1 MTMPRGRAWP
11 VIFLLLLAP
20 LIAEVLWGTTTVSEF
35 PVYLIQIG
43 LYGGGA
49 VLIREVVHRWGGGWP
64 SILLLGAAYGAIEE
78 GLLEPNWFTP
88 ALQAHPYGVAAG
100 VFWTYAVWNIGYHAV
115 FSITIPILLTE
126 LAFPAW
132 RDKPWLGR
140 PGASVAGAVYAV
152 NAAVIGLLW
161 WTYVQPTLLH
171 VPARVHPVQQGA
183 TIALVIAL
191 IAAARLA
198 ARTRTSTTGGPPPPA
213 AGWLAGGAA
222 LGATAWFGLLLLSVS
237 GNQLHWLP
245 FSVPITVAAAEVALA
260 AWALRRWSAR
270 TDLQVLAVCTGALIV
285 QMAVGFAVLGAAGP
299 VNIIGKAILNVI
311 AASLLAWFALRLR
324 HSGGQRPLT
333 AAHNQPG
340 PAGQRNKRITGDR
353 TTGTKPEMTD
363 PHYDAGL
370 AASSRCEAGTRSGRR
385 TCPPDAYR
393 VEVTLATTPDGG
405 GRPELI

>member
-49 VLIREVVHRWGGGWP
+49 VLIREVVRRWGGGWP

-88 ALQAHPYGVAAG
+88 ALQTHPYGVAAG
-100 VFWTYAVWNIGYHAV
+100 VFWAYAVWNIGYHAV

-132 RDKPWLGR
+132 RGKSWLHRTGT
-140 PGASVAGAVYAV
+140 SVAGAVYAV

-171 VPARVHPVQQGA
+171 VPARVHPVQQSA

-191 IAAARLA
+191 IAVARLA
-198 ARTRTSTTGGPPPPA
+198 ARTHAATTGGPPPPA
-213 AGWLAGGAA
+213 AGWLAGAAA

-237 GNQLHWLP
+237 GNHLHWLP
-245 FSVPITVAAAEVALA
+245 FPVPITAAAAGVALA

-270 TDLQVLAVCTGALIV
+270 TDLQVLAICTGALIV

-299 VNIIGKAILNVI
+299 VNIIGKAILNII
-311 AASLLAWFALRLR
+311 AVCLLAWFALRLR
-324 HSGGQRPLT
+324 H
-333 AAHNQPG
+333 AK
-340 PAGQRNKRITGDR
+340 PATS
-353 TTGTKPEMTD
+353 TL
-363 PHYDAGL
+363 PHYLPQPA
-370 AASSRCEAGTRSGRR
+370 
-385 TCPPDAYR
+385 PPR
-393 VEVTLATTPDGG
+393 VPAH
-405 GRPELI
+405 

>member
-49 VLIREVVHRWGGGWP
+49 VLIREVVRRWGGGWP

-88 ALQAHPYGVAAG
+88 ALQTHPYGVAAG

-115 FSITIPILLTE
+115 FSITIPIALTE
-126 LAFPAW
+126 LMFPAW

-140 PGASVAGAVYAV
+140 TGTRVAGAVYAV

-161 WTYVQPTLLH
+161 WAYVQPTLLH

-191 IAAARLA
+191 IAAGRLA
-198 ARTRTSTTGGPPPPA
+198 ARTRTATTGGPPPPA
-213 AGWLAGGAA
+213 AGWLAGAAA
-222 LGATAWFGLLLLSVS
+222 LGATTWFGLLLLSVS
-237 GNQLHWLP
+237 DNHLHWLP
-245 FSVPITVAAAEVALA
+245 FPVPLTIAAAEVALA
-260 AWALRRWSAR
+260 AWSLRRWSAR
-270 TDLQVLAVCTGALIV
+270 TDLQVLAACTGALIV
-285 QMAVGFAVLGAAGP
+285 QMAAGFAVLGAAGP
-299 VNIIGKAILNVI
+299 VNITGKAILNII
-311 AASLLAWFALRLR
+311 AVSLLARFALRLR
-324 HSGGQRPLT
+324 H
-333 AAHNQPG
+333 
-340 PAGQRNKRITGDR
+340 
-353 TTGTKPEMTD
+353 
-363 PHYDAGL
+363 
-370 AASSRCEAGTRSGRR
+370 
-385 TCPPDAYR
+385 
-393 VEVTLATTPDGG
+393 TTPTAQHPPSPPPTTSPAPRASTISG
-405 GRPELI
+405 

>member
-88 ALQAHPYGVAAG
+88 ALQTHPYGVAAG

-115 FSITIPILLTE
+115 FSITIPIALTE
-126 LAFPAW
+126 LTFPAW

-140 PGASVAGAVYAV
+140 TGTSVTGAVYAV
-152 NAAVIGLLW
+152 SAAGIGLLW
-161 WTYVQPTLLH
+161 WTFVQPTLLH
-171 VPARVHPVQQGA
+171 VPARVHPIQQGA

-213 AGWLAGGAA
+213 AAWLAGAA
-222 LGATAWFGLLLLSVS
+222 AAGATAWFGLLLLSVS
-237 GNQLHWLP
+237 GNHLHWLP
-245 FSVPITVAAAEVALA
+245 FPVPLTAAAAEVALA
-260 AWALRRWSAR
+260 AWALRHWSAR
-270 TDLQVLAVCTGALIV
+270 TDLQVLAVCTGALVV
-285 QMAVGFAVLGAAGP
+285 QMAAGFAVLGAAGP
-299 VNIIGKAILNVI
+299 VNIIGKAILNII
-311 AASLLAWFALRLR
+311 AASLLAWFALRLHHATPAASALPLDRGRVRRAALLRPQR
-324 HSGGQRPLT
+324 HRPQQPRRAERRHRRLRPRAQHPRLAEGQLRHRL
-333 AAHNQPG
+333 
-340 PAGQRNKRITGDR
+340 
-353 TTGTKPEMTD
+353 TD
-363 PHYDAGL
+363 PNLDRLPGQG
-370 AASSRCEAGTRSGRR
+370 C
-385 TCPPDAYR
+385 
-393 VEVTLATTPDGG
+393 VTSH
-405 GRPELI
+405 

>member
-1 MTMPRGRAWP
+1 MTMPRGRARP

-299 VNIIGKAILNVI
+299 VNIIGKAILNII

-324 HSGGQRPLT
+324 HGGGQQPLRGRHPFRQ
-333 AAHNQPG
+333 ANV
-340 PAGQRNKRITGDR
+340 PAGRLSRRSHARYHARRRQAPRTDLICAQLPTRVAQPPAARNR
-353 TTGTKPEMTD
+353 
-363 PHYDAGL
+363 
-370 AASSRCEAGTRSGRR
+370 RSARGRG
-385 TCPPDAYR
+385 R
-393 VEVTLATTPDGG
+393 V
-405 GRPELI
+405 

>member
-132 RDKPWLGR
+132 RDEPWLGR

-171 VPARVHPVQQGA
+171 VPAKVHPVQQGA

-191 IAAARLA
+191 IAAGRLA

-213 AGWLAGGAA
+213 AGWLAGAAA

-245 FSVPITVAAAEVALA
+245 FSVPIAVAAAEVALA

-324 HSGGQRPLT
+324 HGGGQRPLT
-333 AAHNQPG
+333 TAHNQPG

-363 PHYDAGL
+363 PQYDAGL
-370 AASSRCEAGTRSGRR
+370 AASSRCEAATRSGRR

>member
-49 VLIREVVHRWGGGWP
+49 VLIREAVRRWGGGWP

-88 ALQAHPYGVAAG
+88 ALQTHPYGVALG

-115 FSITIPILLTE
+115 FSIAIPVLLTE

-140 PGASVAGAVYAV
+140 TGVSVVGAIYAV
-152 NAAVIGLLW
+152 NAAGIGLLW
-161 WTYVQPTLLH
+161 WTYVQPILLH

-183 TIALVIAL
+183 AIALVVAL
-191 IAAARLA
+191 IAVARLA
-198 ARTRTSTTGGPPPPA
+198 AGTRTSTTGGPPPPA
-213 AGWLAGGAA
+213 AGWLAGAAA

-237 GNQLHWLP
+237 GNHLHWLP
-245 FSVPITVAAAEVALA
+245 FPVPIAVAAAEVALA
-260 AWALRRWSAR
+260 VWALRRWSAR
-270 TDLQVLAVCTGALIV
+270 TDLQVLAVCTGALVV

-299 VNIIGKAILNVI
+299 VNIIGKAILNII
-311 AASLLAWFALRLR
+311 AAGLLAWFALRLR
-324 HSGGQRPLT
+324 HATPRGQ
-333 AAHNQPG
+333 
-340 PAGQRNKRITGDR
+340 
-353 TTGTKPEMTD
+353 
-363 PHYDAGL
+363 
-370 AASSRCEAGTRSGRR
+370 
-385 TCPPDAYR
+385 CPPAPSPTTSPAPR
-393 VEVTLATTPDGG
+393 ASTLSG
-405 GRPELI
+405 

>member
-49 VLIREVVHRWGGGWP
+49 VLIREVVRRWGGGWP

-88 ALQAHPYGVAAG
+88 ALQTHPYGVAAG

-115 FSITIPILLTE
+115 FSITIPIALTE

-132 RDKPWLGR
+132 RDKPWLGQA
-140 PGASVAGAVYAV
+140 GTIVAGAVYAV

-183 TIALVIAL
+183 TIALVVAL

-213 AGWLAGGAA
+213 AGWLAGAAA
-222 LGATAWFGLLLLSVS
+222 LGATAWFGLLLLAAS
-237 GNQLHWLP
+237 GNHLHWLP
-245 FSVPITVAAAEVALA
+245 FPVPIAVAAAEIALA
-260 AWALRRWSAR
+260 VWALRRWSAR
-270 TDLQVLAVCTGALIV
+270 TDLQVLAVCTGALVV
-285 QMAVGFAVLGAAGP
+285 QMAAGFGVLGAAGP
-299 VNIIGKAILNVI
+299 VNIIGKATLNII
-311 AASLLAWFALRLR
+311 AACLLAWFALRLR
-324 HSGGQRPLT
+324 HATP
-333 AAHNQPG
+333 
-340 PAGQRNKRITGDR
+340 
-353 TTGTKPEMTD
+353 
-363 PHYDAGL
+363 
-370 AASSRCEAGTRSGRR
+370 AASTPPSPPPTTSPAPRASTISG
-385 TCPPDAYR
+385 
-393 VEVTLATTPDGG
+393 
-405 GRPELI
+405 

>member
-1 MTMPRGRAWP
+1 MTMSRRRAWP

-49 VLIREVVHRWGGGWP
+49 VLIREVVRRWGGGWP

-88 ALQAHPYGVAAG
+88 ALQTHPYGVAAG
-100 VFWTYAVWNIGYHAV
+100 VFWAYAVWNIGYHAV

-132 RDKPWLGR
+132 RDKPWLHRTGI
-140 PGASVAGAVYAV
+140 SVAGAVYAV

-171 VPARVHPVQQGA
+171 VPARVHPVQQSA

-191 IAAARLA
+191 IAVARLA
-198 ARTRTSTTGGPPPPA
+198 ARTHAAATGGPPPPA
-213 AGWLAGGAA
+213 AGWLAAAAA

-237 GNQLHWLP
+237 GNHLHWLP
-245 FSVPITVAAAEVALA
+245 FPVPIAVAAAGVALA

-270 TDLQVLAVCTGALIV
+270 TDLQVLAVCAGALIV

-299 VNIIGKAILNVI
+299 VNIIGKAILNII
-311 AASLLAWFALRLR
+311 AVCLLAWFALRLR
-324 HSGGQRPLT
+324 H
-333 AAHNQPG
+333 
-340 PAGQRNKRITGDR
+340 
-353 TTGTKPEMTD
+353 
-363 PHYDAGL
+363 
-370 AASSRCEAGTRSGRR
+370 
-385 TCPPDAYR
+385 
-393 VEVTLATTPDGG
+393 TTPATSTLPHH
-405 GRPELI
+405 RPQPAPPRVPAH